1 MPSGRKAGGGHV
13 SVLVLGSVALDT
25 LETDRGKVVDC
36 LGGSASHAACAVSY
50 FVRPTIVGVVGDDF
64 PKEAWDFLAAR
75 ADLSELKVLRGKTFR
90 WHGMHDLKTG
100 ETVTKATEL
109 NTYEQFAPELS
120 QEASRLPYVLLGN
133 IAPELQLRV
142 LEQLQSSRVVLAD
155 TMPLWIDADRPGVI
169 EVMRRSH
176 VFMLNAEEARMLTD
190 KRAAED
196 AGAALLEQGARCVVV
211 KQGGD
216 PAVLV
221 SRRGVRHVASYPD
234 VDLVDP
240 TGAGDNFAGATLGY
254 LAAQGADGDNIDAIA
269 AGMTY
274 GAAIASFAIEEF
286 GTLVHQRLTK
296 EDIEKRRKT
305 AIAT

>member
-1 MPSGRKAGGGHV
+1 M

-64 PKEAWDFLAAR
+64 PKAAWDFLAAR

-90 WHGMHDLKTG
+90 WHGVHNLKTG
-100 ETVTKATEL
+100 ETLTKATEL

-120 QEASRLPYVLLGN
+120 EEASRLPYVLLGN

-142 LEQLQSSRVVLAD
+142 LEQLYSPRVVVAD
-155 TMPLWIDADRPGVI
+155 TMPLWIETDRAGVL

-176 VFMLNAEEARMLTD
+176 LFMLNAEEARMLTD
-190 KRAAED
+190 KRTAEE
-196 AGAALLEQGARCVVV
+196 AGAVLLEQGARCVIV

-221 SRRGVRHVASYPD
+221 SHQGVRSVPSYPN

-254 LAAQGADGDNIDAIA
+254 LAARGASGDNIDAITE
-269 AGMTY
+269 GMTY
-274 GAAIASFAIEEF
+274 GAAVASFAIEEF
-286 GTLVHQRLTK
+286 GTTVHRRLTK
-296 EDIEKRRKT
+296 AEIEKRRSEAMAK
-305 AIAT
+305 